1 MITRIFRARIKPE
14 LRADF
19 ELKFADI
26 SIQAVKSQ
34 QGNLAVEI
42 GKPTIWAPDEYVMI
56 SRWEDEESLRNF
68 VGENWAEAH
77 IPKGMEKFI
86 RECWLHHYTDYDKN

>member
-1 MITRIFRARIKPE
+1 
-14 LRADF
+14 
-19 ELKFADI
+19 
-26 SIQAVKSQ
+26 
-34 QGNLAVEI
+34 
-42 GKPTIWAPDEYVMI
+42 MI